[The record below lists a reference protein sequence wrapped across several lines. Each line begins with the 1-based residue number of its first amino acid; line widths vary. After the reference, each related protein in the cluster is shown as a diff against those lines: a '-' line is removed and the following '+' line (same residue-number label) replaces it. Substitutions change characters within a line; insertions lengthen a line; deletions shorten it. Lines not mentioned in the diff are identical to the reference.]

1 MCCDWFICKVHSM
14 TNSCSFRI
22 TRTAED
28 LAQTVAAISQRLVK
42 LEQRIDSLELNSTDS
57 KDVQS
62 DEEIVMLDG
71 VDQLLQECKGLLNN
85 SSNDVEADEIWLE
98 ESVSNQDVAA

>member
-1 MCCDWFICKVHSM
+1 MS
-14 TNSCSFRI
+14 TSCSFRI

-42 LEQRIDSLELNSTDS
+42 LEQRIESLELKMTQS
-57 KDVQS
+57 KNIQS

-71 VDQLLQECKGLLNN
+71 VDQLLQECKGLLSN
-85 SSNDVEADEIWLE
+85 SSNDLE
-98 ESVSNQDVAA
+98 TEEVWDQGSIDNENMVA

>member
-1 MCCDWFICKVHSM
+1 MCCDWVICKVYYM